1 MAENGVRGE
10 AESGEELMSEGV
22 GNRGQEGVMKR
33 RWEPRARG
41 GSQKRGVGAKS
52 EGWEPKARA
61 GS

>member
-22 GNRGQEGVMKR
+22 GSRGQEGVMKR

-41 GSQKRGVGAKS
+41 GSQK
-52 EGWEPKARA
+52 
-61 GS
+61 